1 VVQQINVRYRRE
13 LGDWEVRGGCSVVEG
28 GFLFELPVLGDGDA
42 LERHFERGVE
52 GKVIA
57 IWDVKN

>member
-1 VVQQINVRYRRE
+1 MVKQINVCYCWE

-42 LERHFERGVE
+42 LEGHFKRLRG
-52 GKVIA
+52 K
-57 IWDVKN
+57 